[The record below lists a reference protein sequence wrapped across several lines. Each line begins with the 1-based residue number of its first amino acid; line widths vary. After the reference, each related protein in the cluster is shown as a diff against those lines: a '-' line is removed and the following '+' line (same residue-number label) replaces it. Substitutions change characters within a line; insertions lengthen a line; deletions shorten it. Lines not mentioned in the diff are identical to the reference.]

1 MRTRQPLPFPS
12 TFLMVFQCFFHFGWK
27 TVQFD
32 NKVEILE
39 LFCFFWDPI
48 HHQEWINIEDITI
61 FVFLIDILLWWR
73 HLAIFSLFSKW
84 SQMLPSLIWVLLE
97 GYFDH
102 FGLQIAKIENGY
114 ISRLRKF
121 ERKFRQISQCVPLTL
136 LFLMNFTGTSQTYHV
151 KRSFATN
158 S

>member
-1 MRTRQPLPFPS
+1 MKNCQTVLFPS
-12 TFLMVFQCFFHFGWK
+12 TFWKVFRSLFHFGWK
-27 TVQFD
+27 TAQFD

-61 FVFLIDILLWWR
+61 FVFLIDFLLWWR

-84 SQMLPSLIWVLLE
+84 NQMSPSLIWVLLE

-102 FGLQIAKIENGY
+102 FRLQIGKIANGY

-121 ERKFRQISQCVPLTL
+121 ERKFRQISQCALA
-136 LFLMNFTGTSQTYHV
+136 H
-151 KRSFATN
+151 
-158 S
+158 